1 MKGVSKREA
10 FLLFLVSFIGIAAAM
25 YMFLLK
31 PMIADLNAN
40 KEKLNSLESQQT
52 IIMATLPNI
61 ESLRNKLNTNLKDVV
76 ASMNEIEQPI
86 NEAEFERWV
95 LPLTTK
101 YNMKVLETSFSEP
114 EVVTP
119 VALTEFPA
127 EYDYKI
133 KELVDTYHNKIGKT
147 EVLPTNDINLLLSNH
162 IFVVSTTYARYLYFL
177 DEVTNWDT
185 SIFISYSE
193 YDFINSKATF
203 GFSIYSI
210 EQLQELNKVDYTGE
224 YSASGTGSGS
234 SNDVAHPDLGK

>member
-147 EVLPTNDINLLLSNH
+147 EVLPTSDINLLLSNH

>member
-10 FLLFLVSFIGIAAAM
+10 FLLFFVSFIGIAAAM

-31 PMIADLNAN
+31 PMSTDLNAN
-40 KEKLNSLESQQT
+40 KQKLSDLESQQAVLK
-52 IIMATLPNI
+52 ATLPNI
-61 ESLRNKLNTNLKDVV
+61 ESLRNKLNTSFEEVV
-76 ASMNEIEQPI
+76 TSMNEIEQPI

-147 EVLPTNDINLLLSNH
+147 EVLPTSDINLLLSRH
-162 IFVVSTTYARYLYFL
+162 LFVVSTTYARYLYFL

-185 SIFISYSE
+185 SIFISYSS
-193 YDFINSKATF
+193 YDFLESVATF
-203 GFSIYSI
+203 EFSVYSI
-210 EQLQELNKVDYTGE
+210 EQLQELDKIDYTGE

-234 SNDVAHPDLGK
+234 SSDVAHPDLGK